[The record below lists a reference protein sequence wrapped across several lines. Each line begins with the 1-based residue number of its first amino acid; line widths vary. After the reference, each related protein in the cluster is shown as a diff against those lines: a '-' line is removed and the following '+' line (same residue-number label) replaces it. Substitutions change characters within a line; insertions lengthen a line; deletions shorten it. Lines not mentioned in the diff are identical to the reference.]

1 MIVTAHLPAP
11 EPDDAD
17 AAAEASERAERPSR
31 SARKRNAEAL
41 QRLGV
46 RLTRLTPT
54 RLARLGLPD
63 ELREAVLE
71 AQRLRSRAA
80 LARQRQYIGR
90 LMRGL
95 DPAPIEH
102 ALAGE
107 SSANDRMRR

>member
-1 MIVTAHLPAP
+1 VIVTAHLPAP

-31 SARKRNAEAL
+31 SARKRNA
-41 QRLGV
+41 V